1 MSRPQQPASGKSSL
15 IYVSAS
21 TPHMAVVK
29 RVRKQLDDGIPRGPL
44 TSSMSLPQRMA
55 TLKRDN
61 AGAEARKEVAVLGT
75 GKAIQKCLGV
85 ASWFANEKDCVV
97 CVRTRTVGT
106 VDDVIVEGDEAEDM
120 SRVRRVSA
128 LEVVIRLM

>member
-1 MSRPQQPASGKSSL
+1 
-15 IYVSAS
+15 
-21 TPHMAVVK
+21 MAAL
-29 RVRKQLDDGIPRGPL
+29 R
-44 TSSMSLPQRMA
+44 
-55 TLKRDN
+55 RDN
-61 AGAEARKEVAVLGT
+61 ASAEAGKEVTVLGT